1 MTSMIRSVVAAGL
14 FAGAFAI
21 ATPHDALAQKGGNKG
36 KSEQKSEKKAEKRS
50 DKQVTKTTRHNT
62 TRRDVNA
69 RRRTT
74 SGSTY
79 RGGILCED
87 GTVFRTSI
95 ACAGHGGVAARQG
108 PPGGY
113 PRASDR
119 ARERANENSAVV
131 RGIGNNVRNNA
142 IARCADGTYW
152 HANTRDNACYGHG
165 GVATWY

>member
-1 MTSMIRSVVAAGL
+1 MTSTIRSVVAAGL
-14 FAGAFAI
+14 LAGAFAVV
-21 ATPHDALAQKGGNKG
+21 TPHDALAQKGDKKA
-36 KSEQKSEKKAEKRS
+36 KSEQKSEKRADKRDDNQIRKS
-50 DKQVTKTTRHNT
+50 ARKTA
-62 TRRDVNA
+62 RRDVNTS
-69 RRRTT
+69 RRTT
-74 SGSTY
+74 SRSVY
-79 RGGILCED
+79 RGGVLCED

-95 ACAGHGGVAARQG
+95 ACTGHGGVAARQG